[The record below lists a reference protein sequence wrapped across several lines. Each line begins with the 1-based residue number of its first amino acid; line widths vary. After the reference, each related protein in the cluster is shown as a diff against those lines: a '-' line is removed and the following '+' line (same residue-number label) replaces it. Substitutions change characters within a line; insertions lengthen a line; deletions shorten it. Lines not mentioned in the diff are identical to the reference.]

1 MPSDLNERF
10 LRRFVRPFGLDVAA
24 TALAVDAIEELGRQ
38 GSLSPGRG
46 PAAGPLVRLGL
57 RPLAARAAAERR
69 RQKQSR
75 SRLEPSA
82 ELKAAVRRLAEAGPE
97 TAIAAERWRGS
108 ETRELLY
115 WIPFLR
121 WAVLTMPE
129 LRGRLA
135 VAARPEAVHWYEDLD
150 ARVVALEEGEDV
162 LTVLAAPEVVHLEP
176 GLVERH
182 VQTLA
187 APTRSPASMIAASS
201 SPPSR
206 HPTRREVRVRRR
218 GVSSARG
225 RAPVARR
232 AWSARPGP
240 R

>member
-1 MPSDLNERF
+1 M
-10 LRRFVRPFGLDVAA
+10 AA

-38 GSLSPGRG
+38 GPLSPGARTRG
-46 PAAGPLVRLGL
+46 RTGSFGSAL

-82 ELKAAVRRLAEAGPE
+82 ELKAAVRRLAEARPE
-97 TAIAAERWRGS
+97 TAIAAERWPGS
-108 ETRELLY
+108 ETHELLY

-121 WAVLTMPE
+121 WALLAMPE

-162 LTVLAAPEVVHLEP
+162 LTVLAAPE
-176 GLVERH
+176 
-182 VQTLA
+182 
-187 APTRSPASMIAASS
+187 
-201 SPPSR
+201 
-206 HPTRREVRVRRR
+206 RRLPR
-218 GVSSARG
+218 ARG
-225 RAPVARR
+225 
-232 AWSARPGP
+232 WSSGT
-240 R
+240 